1 MAEVKIDI
9 PGIGEVTA
17 INAASEATLKEIL
30 KALGGKGGGGGSG
43 GGGNQSQAAN
53 VAMANLGKT
62 TTKQTGMMAKMGAG
76 AKAVGA
82 GFAKLGAG
90 ALNVAGIMADVSNAL
105 SKSLAAF
112 SKLDNSVTGA
122 AASIPFL
129 GGTFAASAEA
139 LDKLVKATQGASS
152 SGASFGG
159 SVLELGNAAA
169 RSGMTINEYSNFVRQ
184 SGETFRLLG
193 GSVEAGRVRF
203 DSLSKEMRKSNM
215 MTELNM
221 LGYTTQ
227 QVNEGMGRYTKILGA
242 TGKLQG
248 KTTKQIAAESAKY
261 MKEIDLLAKATGKE
275 RSVLEAEQDA
285 LLKDAQFQAKVASMT
300 GPAADALRATI
311 SGMPAGLESVA
322 KDIISTGT
330 ATTDASREFTAM
342 MPQSASMMQEFAR
355 ITEAGG
361 TISEAQRNELNNL
374 MSTEGKIRKEQ
385 YRDQGRFNADMAPTY
400 MGIVNASNLQVDAI
414 KNAAK
419 EQEKQIKVNDGATSG
434 MEALGRRV
442 NEISIE
448 FTNLL
453 ASSGIMQSMMNAFEL
468 IADINRNILAP
479 ALRVLNA
486 ILMPIVDF
494 LSAVLSPVIKVVGYG
509 LGLLADAVELVL
521 TPFKWMTVIIKGVYE
536 ALEPL
541 ATIVGVNVVRA
552 FNKVSDA
559 VTDTLEP
566 AFDFVGRIASN
577 VGDFFQ
583 DNLQPAI
590 ESVSNFFSGTFTKAM
605 DYVKTG
611 LVYLGDAFE
620 IIMSPIV
627 YLGGKV
633 SDVFTAMYDYMVP
646 LINGFASM
654 GDVVDL
660 VKLKFSAVQISMMEF
675 SLGVKKIMDKLNP
688 FGDAAEE
695 AADHQRQQPIIDQ
708 AQATYEQKEQAIAV
722 RFANNREA
730 YAAEK
735 LESDKARDLERAARD
750 AALDEKEAE
759 AQRKLYAIV
768 DKTVG
773 SFTAQTDILGM
784 TTKTLEKEVDL
795 KKQSQSLDGIAA
807 LKDFATNNKSFLTNV
822 TPKVAQASVSSA
834 KIKGSATNVHPAD
847 GTNALDVLADEN
859 VKRAEVNKSISNQDL
874 GSSKVNQLNTDM
886 NRMVALQSE
895 TLKTQN
901 RILAAIEEQNAYS

>member
-30 KALGGKGGGGGSG
+30 KALGGKGGGGGGG

-227 QVNEGMGRYTKILGA
+227 QVNEGMGRYTQILGA

-261 MKEIDLLAKATGKE
+261 MKEIDLLAKATGKD
-275 RSVLEAEQDA
+275 RAALEAEQDA

-342 MPQSASMMQEFAR
+342 MPQSAAMMQEFAR

-400 MGIVNASNLQVDAI
+400 MGIVNASNLQMDAI

-509 LGLLADAVELVL
+509 LGLLADAVDLLL
-521 TPFKWMTVIIKGVYE
+521 TPFKWMTVVINGVTD
-536 ALEPL
+536 ALLPI
-541 ATIVGVNVVRA
+541 ATIVGVNLVRT
-552 FNKVSDA
+552 FNTISDA
-559 VTDTLEP
+559 LGNTFGP
-566 AFDFVGRIASN
+566 AMDFVGRIASS

-605 DYVKTG
+605 DWVKTG
-611 LVYLGDAFE
+611 LSDLGDTFQPL
-620 IIMSPIV
+620 MDIV
-627 YLGGKV
+627 GWVGDKIGGMFDK
-633 SDVFTAMYDYMVP
+633 MYEYMVP

-675 SLGVKKIMDKLNP
+675 SLGVKKIIDKLTLGTDIEELEQQRLQQVDIDKATTQHKLKEQELSLRFEANANKVKLEQEARAIAKAIERAERDKLL
-688 FGDAAEE
+688 DATEE
-695 AADHQRQQPIIDQ
+695 AA
-708 AQATYEQKEQAIAV
+708 K
-722 RFANNREA
+722 
-730 YAAEK
+730 K
-735 LESDKARDLERAARD
+735 
-750 AALDEKEAE
+750 
-759 AQRKLYAIV
+759 KLYAVI

-795 KKQSQSLDGIAA
+795 KKESQSLDGIAA
-807 LKDFATNNKSFLTNV
+807 LKDFAKNNNSFLTNV

-859 VKRAEVNKSISNQDL
+859 VKRAELNKSISNQDL

>member
-17 INAASEATLKEIL
+17 INAASEATLREIL
-30 KALGGKGGGGGSG
+30 KALSGKGGGSS

-82 GFAKLGAG
+82 GFVKLGAG

-105 SKSLAAF
+105 SKSLSAF

-227 QVNEGMGRYTKILGA
+227 QVNEGMGRYTQILGA

-261 MKEIDLLAKATGKE
+261 MKEIDLLAKATGKD
-275 RSVLEAEQDA
+275 RAALEAEQDA
-285 LLKDAQFQAKVASMT
+285 LLKDAQFQAKIASMT

-311 SGMPAGLESVA
+311 SGMPAGLENVA

-342 MPQSASMMQEFAR
+342 MPQSAAMMQEFAR

-361 TISEAQRNELNNL
+361 TISLDQRNELNNL

-400 MGIVNASNLQVDAI
+400 MGIVNASNLQMDAI
-414 KNAAK
+414 KKSAE
-419 EQEKQIKVNDGATSG
+419 EQNKQIKVNDGATSG

-494 LSAVLSPVIKVVGYG
+494 LSAVLRPVLKVVGYG
-509 LGLLADAVELVL
+509 LGLLADAIELVL

-566 AFDFVGRIASN
+566 AFDFVGRIASS
-577 VGDFFQ
+577 VGDYFQ
-583 DNLQPAI
+583 KNLQPAI
-590 ESVSNFFSGTFTKAM
+590 EGVSNFFSGTFTKAL
-605 DYVKTG
+605 DWAKTG
-611 LVYLGDAFE
+611 LTYLGDAFE
-620 IIMSPIV
+620 FVMSPFV
-627 YLGGKV
+627 LLGGKV
-633 SDVFTAMYDYMVP
+633 SDMFTAMYNYMVP
-646 LINGFASM
+646 LINGFANM

-675 SLGVKKIMDKLNP
+675 SLGIKKLIDRLTMGTDVEELEQQRLQQLDIDNALTQHKLK
-688 FGDAAEE
+688 EE
-695 AADHQRQQPIIDQ
+695 
-708 AQATYEQKEQAIAV
+708 ELAI
-722 RFANNREA
+722 RFAATRARVEAEQLARADANRI
-730 YAAEK
+730 
-735 LESDKARDLERAARD
+735 ERAARD
-750 AALDEKEAE
+750 KALDAKEEAALKD
-759 AQRKLYAIV
+759 LYKII

-834 KIKGSATNVHPAD
+834 KIPGSDTMVHPAE
-847 GTNALDVLADEN
+847 GTNALDVLADEK
-859 VKRAEVNKSISNQDL
+859 VRQAELNKSISQDL
-874 GSSKVNQLNTDM
+874 GSSKGNQLNTDM
-886 NRMVALQSE
+886 NRMVALQAE

>member
-17 INAASEATLKEIL
+17 INAASEATLREIL
-30 KALGGKGGGGGSG
+30 KALSGKGGGGGSIDKR
-43 GGGNQSQAAN
+43 QVPDAL
-53 VAMANLGKT
+53 ANLGKT
-62 TTKQTGMMAKMGAG
+62 TTKQTGLLAKMGAG

-82 GFAKLGAG
+82 GFVKLGAG

-105 SKSLAAF
+105 SKSLSAF

-139 LDKLVKATQGASS
+139 LNKLVKATQGASS

-227 QVNEGMGRYTKILGA
+227 QVNEGMGRYTQILGA

-261 MKEIDLLAKATGKE
+261 MKEIDLLAKATGKD
-275 RSVLEAEQDA
+275 RAALEAEQDA
-285 LLKDAQFQAKVASMT
+285 LLKDAQFQAKIASMT

-311 SGMPAGLESVA
+311 SGMPAGLENVA

-342 MPQSASMMQEFAR
+342 MPQSAAMMQEFAR

-361 TISEAQRNELNNL
+361 TISLDQRNELNNL

-414 KNAAK
+414 KNAAE
-419 EQEKQIKVNDGATSG
+419 EQKKQIKVNDGATAG

-442 NEISIE
+442 NKISIE

-494 LSAVLSPVIKVVGYG
+494 LAAVLSPVIKVVGYG
-509 LGLLADAVELVL
+509 LGLLADAVELLL
-521 TPFKWMTVIIKGVYE
+521 TPLKWITVVVNGVVE

-566 AFDFVGRIASN
+566 AFDFVGRIASS
-577 VGDFFQ
+577 VGDYFQ

-590 ESVSNFFSGTFTKAM
+590 EGVSNFFSGNFTKALEWT
-605 DYVKTG
+605 KSG
-611 LVYLGDAFE
+611 LTDLGDAFE
-620 IIMSPIV
+620 PLMSTVGWVGDKI
-627 YLGGKV
+627 GGMF
-633 SDVFTAMYDYMVP
+633 DTMYNYMVP
-646 LINGFASM
+646 LINGFANM

-660 VKLKFSAVQISMMEF
+660 VKLKFTAVQISMMEF
-675 SLGVKKIMDKLNP
+675 SLGIKKLIDRLTMGTDVEELEQQRLQQLDIDNALTQHKLK
-688 FGDAAEE
+688 EE
-695 AADHQRQQPIIDQ
+695 
-708 AQATYEQKEQAIAV
+708 ELAI
-722 RFANNREA
+722 RFAATRERVE
-730 YAAEK
+730 AEQT
-735 LESDKARDLERAARD
+735 ARADAKVIERAARD
-750 AALDEKEAE
+750 AALDAKEE
-759 AQRKLYAIV
+759 AALRDLYKII

-795 KKQSQSLDGIAA
+795 KQQSQSLDGIAA

-834 KIKGSATNVHPAD
+834 KIPGSDTTSQAAD
-847 GTNALDVLADEN
+847 GTNALDVLADEK
-859 VKRAEVNKSISNQDL
+859 VRQAELNKSISQDL
-874 GSSKVNQLNTDM
+874 GSSKGNQLNTDM
-886 NRMVALQSE
+886 NRMVALQAE